1 MLGFIVK
8 FVHLFIVI
16 FNEAMEQFMNI
27 GTGLQVCFSIQV
39 CIDNLALF
47 MLAQGDSI
55 CSASKSV
62 NMSVISSPTKS
73 SGILLDTGN
82 IGCGVSDDG
91 KARIGSVVSVDGRA
105 SLCLFASDAVGDT
118 PSDTAS
124 PI

>member
-1 MLGFIVK
+1 VRRI
-8 FVHLFIVI
+8 
-16 FNEAMEQFMNI
+16 MN
-27 GTGLQVCFSIQV
+27 G
-39 CIDNLALF
+39 
-47 MLAQGDSI
+47 
-55 CSASKSV
+55 SAI
-62 NMSVISSPTKS
+62 NP
-73 SGILLDTGN
+73 LDVMPWQRTSDDGKAN